1 MWCVMLTYIFC
12 NLTQVDLVPAVGE
25 KWHCLAQHRDAFHR
39 LGVQDVTEF
48 DFDSYSVF
56 CLFGEE

>member
-1 MWCVMLTYIFC
+1 MLTYIFC

-25 KWHCLAQHRDAFHR
+25 KWHCLAWHRDAFHR

-48 DFDSYSVF
+48 DAD
-56 CLFGEE
+56 